1 MALLAAAAG
10 VAPND
15 DTAFPAPTPATL
27 HITGDLFLG
36 AEGALVLGGFS
47 LVGEASR
54 TSVDCPSCA
63 SDPDFNAAYVDLS
76 YVIGGRRGMVAALCM
91 LPIIAAFTVILFA
104 PSGYLW
110 LDLLMLTVIGF
121 FIYPVINLIVIAA
134 LDVASKKAIGTAA
147 GFIGLFGYIGR
158 TVQAKGFGWAVD
170 HFTPLYGQDA
180 AWDIVLYSILTCGA
194 IAALL
199 LSLLWK
205 LRPQA

>member
-1 MALLAAAAG
+1 VWLLAIANFFAYITRYSMLDWGPTYLREVKGASLGSGGFAIMALE
-10 VAPND
+10 
-15 DTAFPAPTPATL
+15 F
-27 HITGDLFLG
+27 
-36 AEGALVLGGFS
+36 GGI
-47 LVGEASR
+47 
-54 TSVDCPSCA
+54 PSTIFFGWI
-63 SDPDFNAAYVDLS
+63 SD
-76 YVIGGRRGMVAALCM
+76 VIGGRRGMVAVLCM
-91 LPIIAAFTVILFA
+91 VPIFVAFAVILFT

-110 LDLLMLTVIGF
+110 LDMVMLTVIGF

-170 HFTPLYGQDA
+170 HYTALYGKDT
-180 AWDIVLYSILTCGA
+180 AWDIVLYSILACAA

-205 LRPQA
+205 LRPKA